1 MGCSM
6 KILTGIGTYEPED
19 FKGENNRK
27 DAVADLKEALESE
40 LLSEYSGEIEY
51 FKEYFP
57 DLEVDSQELI
67 LGCERPDELR
77 AVVKAWNA
85 DIRENCVRELE
96 NIEAEMR
103 RLSLIHISEPTRP

>member
-103 RLSLIHISEPTRP
+103 RHGYDSLS